1 MIYITVTNKKW
12 SPGAKYLREYP
23 LKVQDDFDKYIAIKY
38 VSEIQRCIQKQTL
51 PWKKLNSKYLKK
63 KKELHLSKKTWEAT
77 RSLRD
82 NLKVIERNYFYEIGW
97 EKGLKPKKV
106 KGFNDK
112 SNLTILQIARKLEYG
127 DLKTPPRALFR
138 PVHRRME
145 KDMSFY
151 VKEFLKRNNPDKKLS
166 YQLIDKVKSL
176 DIKKIKESKTIVNK
190 KSIDDFITNSRKKVK
205 ELKESK
211 FVSKIKTNAK
221 KGRDLF
227 NEFFGL

>member
-1 MIYITVTNKKW
+1 
-12 SPGAKYLREYP
+12 
-23 LKVQDDFDKYIAIKY
+23 
-38 VSEIQRCIQKQTL
+38 
-51 PWKKLNSKYLKK
+51 
-63 KKELHLSKKTWEAT
+63 
-77 RSLRD
+77 
-82 NLKVIERNYFYEIGW
+82 
-97 EKGLKPKKV
+97 
-106 KGFNDK
+106 
-112 SNLTILQIARKLEYG
+112 
-127 DLKTPPRALFR
+127 
-138 PVHRRME
+138 
-145 KDMSFY
+145 MSFY